1 MLGTVFPV
9 FIPIMWKK
17 EIGRTVVERDE
28 KVLERGREV
37 KREKRKKEGKQED
50 ARKKLQDPKNQ

>member
-9 FIPIMWKK
+9 FIPSMWDI

-37 KREKRKKEGKQED
+37 KREKRKKEGK
-50 ARKKLQDPKNQ
+50 